1 MLPITESPDFKR
13 VGDTLDSGYYD
24 VTLFSNPKASEIKGA
39 AAMDQALENYLLT
52 IPGERLFNI
61 EFGSPLYQILFQ
73 KNVNQD
79 EIRERIYNQVETALQ
94 IAIDRSSAE
103 LLSTNDSHV
112 LKIHFRYSTLDGTI
126 INHEFSRK
134 FSK

>member
-24 VTLFSNPKASEIKGA
+24 VTLFSNPKSSEIKGA
-39 AAMDQALENYLLT
+39 ASMDQAIENYILT

-61 EFGSPLYQILFQ
+61 EFGSILYQILFQ
-73 KNVNQD
+73 KNTNQD
-79 EIRERIYNQVETALQ
+79 EIRERIYTQVENALQ
-94 IAIDRSSAE
+94 IIIDRSTAE
-103 LLSTNDSHV
+103 LGQTNDTHV
-112 LKIHFRYSTLDGTI
+112 LKIHFRYTTLDGTI
-126 INHEFSRK
+126 VNHEFSRK

>member
-13 VGDTLDSGYYD
+13 VGDTIDTGYYD
-24 VTLFSNPKASEIKGA
+24 LSLFSNSKVSEIKGA
-39 AAMDQALENYLLT
+39 NAMDQALENYLLT
-52 IPGERLFNI
+52 IPGERLFNV

-73 KNVNQD
+73 KNVNQE
-79 EIRERIYNQVETALQ
+79 EIRERIYSQVEHALQ
-94 IAIDRSSAE
+94 IVIDRSTAD
-103 LLSTNDSHV
+103 LDQTNDTHV

-126 INHEFSRK
+126 INHEFTRK

>member
-13 VGDTLDSGYYD
+13 VGDTLDTGYYD
-24 VTLFSNPKASEIKGA
+24 VSLFNNPKSYEIKGA

-61 EFGSPLYQILFQ
+61 EFGSPLYQILFR
-73 KNVNQD
+73 KNINQD
-79 EIRERIYNQVETALQ
+79 EIREEIYSQVENALQ
-94 IAIDRSSAE
+94 IVIDRSTAE
-103 LLSTNDSHV
+103 LGQTNDTHV
-112 LKIHFRYSTLDGTI
+112 LKIHFRYTTLDGTI
-126 INHEFSRK
+126 INHEFSRR